1 MNDEDVGDY
10 KTTTAHVD
18 QDEYAADLKAS
29 PVKKSRRMTD
39 WGLSPIT
46 SPLQR
51 NKSLNSSNASMTSS
65 RAPLAKTAIK
75 VNRMD
80 TSVDSSHNSFSKSP
94 AKGRKRKSKAGAKA
108 KGADAGDFDFD
119 ENAGGNVANKAAGS
133 SAKKAKTA
141 TKKAAPKAA
150 KGGKK
155 AAAATTAGRRSSRS
169 R

>member
-1 MNDEDVGDY
+1 MNDEDVGEY

-39 WGLSPIT
+39 WGLSPIS

-94 AKGRKRKSKAGAKA
+94 AKGRKRKSKAAKA
-108 KGADAGDFDFD
+108 KGGVEGDFDFD
-119 ENAGGNVANKAAGS
+119 ENAGNIAANKSTGS

-155 AAAATTAGRRSSRS
+155 AAAATTAGKRSSRS